1 MALRH
6 FFSLTFAIVTF
17 TFTLSAQTRELPR
30 YLQHTVRDRE
40 TPSSIANDY
49 NLRLKTFLMLNNF
62 PDDVKL
68 KPGQVVL
75 IRELE
80 PWEKQIREKGY
91 KSKDADE
98 DQPAPTRKTET
109 HVTKDEPVKTERPKP
124 SPKTETAVA
133 PAAEKSNHPTPA
145 AGGLYEKSGGDT
157 HIVKKGQTFYRIAL
171 TYGLTVDQLRKLNNM
186 PNTNI
191 TIGQELKIR

>member
-109 HVTKDEPVKTERPKP
+109 
-124 SPKTETAVA
+124 AVA